1 MKRLPDIAIFDLDG
15 CLFDDEHRL
24 PLINMSLEGD
34 ARYEAYHAEQRVDLV
49 LEDGA
54 DLIKKA
60 AEQNLLVVFL
70 TARPIKHSAATL
82 DKLSRHFS
90 KLLDGRFPIYMRPNG
105 DARSSVEFKREKVRE
120 IIAKAKDEGR
130 EVVVAFDDRQDVID
144 MYLSEGVPAWKLD
157 KNGSTCPGNLRDS
170 RWCMEQRG
178 LLTCKPVA
186 DGPVQPQFET
196 PPNRPQDAGDLMA
209 AMARTFKERN
219 AVYGNNA
226 EVVGRVMAAL
236 FPNGVKLKTPKDF
249 ELWHLLELVIVK
261 LTRFTQ
267 SELTHE
273 DSIHDLAI
281 YAAMVELLVKDH
293 NIEVVKP

>member
-34 ARYEAYHAEQRVDLV
+34 ARYEAYHADQHVDLV
-49 LEDGA
+49 LEAGVSY
-54 DLIKKA
+54 LKKA

-70 TARPIKHSAATL
+70 TARPIKYFEVTL
-82 DKLSRHFS
+82 SKLGRHFH
-90 KLLDGRFPIYMRPNG
+90 KLLDGRFPLHMRPDG
-105 DARSSVEFKREKVRE
+105 DKRTSVEFKRSKVRE

-130 EVVVAFDDRQDVID
+130 EVVVAFDDRQDVVD
-144 MYLSEGVPAWKLD
+144 MYREEGVPAWVLD
-157 KNGSTCPGNLRDS
+157 KSGSACPGFLRDS
-170 RWCMEQRG
+170 RQ
-178 LLTCKPVA
+178 LLEHQGYMASLT
-186 DGPVQPQFET
+186 DGPAQPKLER
-196 PPNRPQDAGDLMA
+196 PPTRKPDAGDLMA

-236 FPNGVKLKTPKDF
+236 FPHGVKLKTPKDF

-293 NIEVVKP
+293 NIEVIKA

>member
-15 CLFDDEHRL
+15 CVFDDEHRL
-24 PLINMSLEGD
+24 PLIDMELDGD
-34 ARYEAYHAEQRVDLV
+34 ARYDRYHAGQHVDFV
-49 LEDGA
+49 IDDAEE
-54 DLIKKA
+54 LIKKA
-60 AEQNLLVVFL
+60 TDQNLLVVFL
-70 TARPIKHSAATL
+70 TARPAKYNTSTIG
-82 DKLSRHFS
+82 KLSRHFN
-90 KLLDGRFPIYMRPNG
+90 KFLDGRFPIYMRPDG
-105 DARSSVEFKREKVRE
+105 DTRTSVEFKRSKVRE
-120 IIAKAKDEGR
+120 IIAKANDEGR
-130 EVVVAFDDRQDVID
+130 EVVVAFDDRQDVVD
-144 MYLSEGVPAWKLD
+144 MYISEGVPAWKLN
-157 KNGSTCPGNLRDS
+157 KHGHQCPGNLRES
-170 RWCMEQRG
+170 RWCMERRG
-178 LLTCKPVA
+178 LMKPTPS
-186 DGPVQPQFET
+186 DGPVQPQFEI
-196 PPNRPQDAGDLMA
+196 PPTRPQDAGDLMA
-209 AMARTFKERN
+209 AMASTFKERN

-293 NIEVVKP
+293 NIEVIKA

>member
-24 PLINMSLEGD
+24 PLIDMSLEGD
-34 ARYEAYHAEQRVDLV
+34 ARYEKYHAGQHVDLV
-49 LEDGA
+49 LEDGD

-60 AEQNLLVVFL
+60 AAQNLMAVFL
-70 TARPIKHSAATL
+70 TARPIKHQTQTL
-82 DKLSRHFS
+82 NKLNRHFGQ
-90 KLLDGRFPIYMRPNG
+90 LLGGRILLYMRPDG
-105 DARSSVEFKREKVRE
+105 DVRSSVEFKRSVVRE
-120 IIAKAKDEGR
+120 IIARAKDECR
-130 EVVVAFDDRQDVID
+130 EVIVAFDDRQDVVD

-157 KNGSTCPGNLRDS
+157 KNGSACPGNLRDS
-170 RWCMEQRG
+170 RWCMERRG
-178 LLTCKPVA
+178 LLPA
-186 DGPVQPQFET
+186 PDGPVQPQPLT

-209 AMARTFKERN
+209 NMARTFKERN

-236 FPNGVKLKTPKDF
+236 FPHGVKLKTPKDF